1 MELSSFIAGFENL
14 PRHVKE
20 HVKEY
25 VESLVK
31 KHKKKHDQNKKNDSF
46 TFDWE
51 NGLSDLKDTS
61 SVDLQHKANWL
72 R

>member
-31 KHKKKHDQNKKNDSF
+31 KYNKKQTPDKENDSF

-51 NGLSDLKDTS
+51 NGLSDLKNIS
-61 SVDLQHKANWL
+61 SVELQHKANQL

>member
-1 MELSSFIAGFENL
+1 MELSSFIAGFEDL
-14 PRHVKE
+14 PRHVRE

-25 VESLVK
+25 IEFLLDK
-31 KHKKKHDQNKKNDSF
+31 YKKKEDRNQENDSF

-51 NGLSDLKDTS
+51 NGLSDLKNTS
-61 SVDLQHKANWL
+61 SVELQHKANQL

>member
-1 MELSSFIAGFENL
+1 MELSSFIAGFEDL

-20 HVKEY
+20 HVREY
-25 VESLVK
+25 VESLVN
-31 KHKKKHDQNKKNDSF
+31 KHKKRHEKDKENDSF

-51 NGLSDLKDTS
+51 NGLSDLKDIS
-61 SVDLQHKANWL
+61 SVELQHKANRL

>member
-1 MELSSFIAGFENL
+1 MELSSFIAGFEDL

-25 VESLVK
+25 VEFLLNK
-31 KHKKKHDQNKKNDSF
+31 YKEKDKQNKENDSF

-51 NGLSDLKDTS
+51 NELSELKDTS
-61 SVDLQHKANWL
+61 PVELQHKANRL

>member
-1 MELSSFIAGFENL
+1 MELSSFIAGFEDL

-31 KHKKKHDQNKKNDSF
+31 KHKKRQTPDRENDAF
-46 TFDWE
+46 TFNWE
-51 NGLSDLKDTS
+51 NGLSDLNDIS
-61 SVDLQHKANWL
+61 SVELQHKANQL